1 MRAQVCKDVRCEDWP
16 GAGGWE
22 ATTPNFPDLSPAV
35 LKATWKDTQHT
46 SSPGRRGGRGSRL
59 SPSLPYTCSVLYSEA
74 ASERVWTLVLETLMW
89 EENGLPV
96 KGRRLSCRR
105 QVGTDLQ
112 PK

>member
-46 SSPGRRGGRGSRL
+46 SSPGRRGGRGSRQTEDREL
-59 SPSLPYTCSVLYSEA
+59 RLRVTGNYFKSLLEA
-74 ASERVWTLVLETLMW
+74 ALLSQRGRLILRVALPQVADTLACTHA
-89 EENGLPV
+89 
-96 KGRRLSCRR
+96 
-105 QVGTDLQ
+105 
-112 PK
+112 